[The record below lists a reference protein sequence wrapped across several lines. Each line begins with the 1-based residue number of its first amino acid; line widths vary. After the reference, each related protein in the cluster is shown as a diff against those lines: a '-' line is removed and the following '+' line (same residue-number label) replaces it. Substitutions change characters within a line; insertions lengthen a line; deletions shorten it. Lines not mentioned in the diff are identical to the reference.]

1 MNAAAKK
8 FSGKPVDTTPDLFD
22 AAGGAG
28 GTVKPPSSGGAEGD
42 FIDMGTFAERSYLTY
57 AMSVVRGRAIPNIED
72 GQKPVQRRILY
83 VMNELGLKAG
93 VQHTKSAR
101 IVGEVL
107 GKFHPHGD
115 VSTYEALVRMA
126 QDFSLRYP
134 LIDGQGNFGTQDGDS
149 AAAYRYTEARLTP
162 IAELLLSEI
171 DLDTVDFVANY
182 DGRLKEPELLPARLP
197 MLLLNGASG
206 VGVGMAC
213 ELQPH
218 NLREVA
224 DAAVAMINRP
234 NIGVEALMDII
245 QGPDF
250 PGGGQIIS
258 PRQAI
263 IDAYTSG
270 RGSLRARCRWKI
282 ENLARGQWQVV
293 VYELPPTTSAMR
305 VMGEIEE
312 LTNPKPREKGG
323 KVSATQANLK
333 HLILASL
340 EKVNDESD
348 KNNRVRLV
356 LEPRT
361 SKQDAEEFMRLLMA
375 HTSLEENFPIN
386 MVVIGLDGKPQRK
399 NIRQMVEEWAAFRVS
414 TVTRRTQ
421 FRLGQV
427 DRRIHILEGR
437 HIVFLNIDKVIK
449 VIRNSDEPKPEL
461 IKAFNLSDVQAE
473 DILEIRLRQLARLEG
488 IKIEQELKTL
498 KGERKELKDL
508 LGDDKLMKKLV
519 VGEIRADAKKFGD
532 ERRSVIEE
540 AGRAVVERQVV
551 DEVLTII
558 VSKNGWVRA
567 RQGHGLELGSVSYK
581 DGDGEYAIFETRSIH
596 QIAMIDS
603 TGRCFGI
610 AAGDLPGGKGD
621 GVPLTSLVELAAGAR
636 VAHVVDAQPGKRY
649 LAANSGGYGFVVN
662 AEDLLTR
669 IRAGKAFMTLQEGE
683 SVLRPAPL
691 PKSPEMVVTLSEKGR
706 MLLFAF
712 DELKEMARGRGVLL
726 MGLDD
731 DEKMSAVGFSSSKS
745 VTVVGLSRSGSER
758 SAIVSG
764 AELQKHILHRAR
776 KGCLIPGR
784 MLPTGIKV
792 N

>member
-1 MNAAAKK
+1 MNAMTRKTAD
-8 FSGKPVDTTPDLFD
+8 DTLDLF
-22 AAGGAG
+22 AATPAGDGGGAAVLPPAAGAG
-28 GTVKPPSSGGAEGD
+28 GEGD

-57 AMSVVRGRAIPNIED
+57 AMSVVRGRAIPNVED

-171 DLDTVDFVANY
+171 DQDTVDFVPNY
-182 DGRLKEPELLPARLP
+182 DGRLQEPELLPARLP

-234 NIGVEALMDII
+234 SITVEALMDII

-263 IDAYTSG
+263 IDAYASG

-282 ENLARGQWQVV
+282 EHLARGQWQVV
-293 VYELPPTTSAMR
+293 VYELPPTTSSMR

-323 KVSATQANLK
+323 KVSSTQANLK
-333 HLILASL
+333 QLILASL

-361 SKQDAEEFMRLLMA
+361 SKQDPEEFMRLLMA

-399 NIRQMVEEWAAFRVS
+399 NIRLMLEEWVNFRVS
-414 TVTRRTQ
+414 TVTRRVN

-437 HIVFLNIDKVIK
+437 HIVFLNIDRVIK

-461 IKAFNLSDVQAE
+461 MKTFDLSDVQAE

-498 KGERKELKDL
+498 KGERSELKELL
-508 LGDDKLMKKLV
+508 ADDKLMKKLV
-519 VGEIRADAKKFGD
+519 VGEIRQDTKKFGD
-532 ERRSVIEE
+532 NRRTIMEE

-551 DEVLTII
+551 DEILTII
-558 VSKNGWVRA
+558 VSKNGWVRS
-567 RQGHGLELGSVSYK
+567 RQGHGLDLSGVNYK
-581 DGDGEYAIFETRSIH
+581 VGDGEYAIFETRSIH
-596 QIAMIDS
+596 QIAMLDS

-610 AAGDLPGGKGD
+610 AAGDIPGGKGD

-649 LAANSGGYGFVVN
+649 LVANSGGYGFIVN

-669 IRAGKAFMTLQEGE
+669 IRAGKAFMTLQDGE
-683 SVLRPAPL
+683 TVLRPALVPRHT
-691 PKSPEMVVTLSEKGR
+691 EMVATLSEKGR
-706 MLLFAF
+706 LLLFSY
-712 DELKEMARGRGVLL
+712 DELKAMSRGRGITL

-731 DEKMSAVGFSSSKS
+731 DEKMVAVGFSGSKS
-745 VTVVGLSRSGSER
+745 VTVLGMSRSGNER

-764 AELQKHILHRAR
+764 ADLQKHILHRAR

-784 MLPTGIKV
+784 MLPTAIKGA
-792 N
+792 

>member
-1 MNAAAKK
+1 MNAMTRKMDD
-8 FSGKPVDTTPDLFD
+8 DTLDLF
-22 AAGGAG
+22 AAVPAGDGGGAAVPPPAAGAG
-28 GTVKPPSSGGAEGD
+28 GEGD

-57 AMSVVRGRAIPNIED
+57 AMSVVRGRAIPNVED

-171 DLDTVDFVANY
+171 DQDTVDFVPNY
-182 DGRLKEPELLPARLP
+182 DGRLQEPELLPARLP

-234 NIGVEALMDII
+234 SITVEALMDII

-263 IDAYTSG
+263 IDAYASG

-282 ENLARGQWQVV
+282 EHLARGQWQVV
-293 VYELPPTTSAMR
+293 VYELPPTTSSMR

-323 KVSATQANLK
+323 KVSSTQANLK
-333 HLILASL
+333 QLILASL

-361 SKQDAEEFMRLLMA
+361 SKQDPEEFMRLLMA

-399 NIRQMVEEWAAFRVS
+399 NIRLMLEEWVNFRVS
-414 TVTRRTQ
+414 TVTRRVN

-437 HIVFLNIDKVIK
+437 HIVFLNIDRVIK

-461 IKAFNLSDVQAE
+461 MKTFDLSDVQAE

-498 KGERKELKDL
+498 KGERSELKELL
-508 LGDDKLMKKLV
+508 ADDKLMKKLV
-519 VGEIRADAKKFGD
+519 VGEIRQDTKKFGD
-532 ERRSVIEE
+532 NRRTIMEE

-551 DEVLTII
+551 DEILTII
-558 VSKNGWVRA
+558 VSKNGWVRS
-567 RQGHGLELGSVSYK
+567 RQGHGLDLSGVNYK
-581 DGDGEYAIFETRSIH
+581 VGDGEYAIFETRSIH
-596 QIAMIDS
+596 QIAMLDS

-610 AAGDLPGGKGD
+610 AAGDIPGGKGD

-636 VAHVVDAQPGKRY
+636 VAQVVDAQPGKRY
-649 LAANSGGYGFVVN
+649 LVANSGGYGFIVN

-669 IRAGKAFMTLQEGE
+669 IRAGKAFMTLQDGE
-683 SVLRPAPL
+683 TVLRPALVPRHT
-691 PKSPEMVVTLSEKGR
+691 EMVATLSEKGR
-706 MLLFAF
+706 LLLFSY
-712 DELKEMARGRGVLL
+712 DELKAMSRGRGVTL

-731 DEKMSAVGFSSSKS
+731 DEKMVAVGFSGSKS
-745 VTVVGLSRSGSER
+745 VTVLGMSRSGNER

-764 AELQKHILHRAR
+764 ADLQKHILHRAR

-784 MLPTGIKV
+784 MLPTAIKGA
-792 N
+792 

>member
-1 MNAAAKK
+1 MNAAPKK

-28 GTVKPPSSGGAEGD
+28 GTVKPPSSGGGEGD

-333 HLILASL
+333 H
-340 EKVNDESD
+340 
-348 KNNRVRLV
+348 
-356 LEPRT
+356 
-361 SKQDAEEFMRLLMA
+361 
-375 HTSLEENFPIN
+375 
-386 MVVIGLDGKPQRK
+386 
-399 NIRQMVEEWAAFRVS
+399 
-414 TVTRRTQ
+414 
-421 FRLGQV
+421 
-427 DRRIHILEGR
+427 
-437 HIVFLNIDKVIK
+437 
-449 VIRNSDEPKPEL
+449 
-461 IKAFNLSDVQAE
+461 
-473 DILEIRLRQLARLEG
+473 
-488 IKIEQELKTL
+488 
-498 KGERKELKDL
+498 
-508 LGDDKLMKKLV
+508 
-519 VGEIRADAKKFGD
+519 
-532 ERRSVIEE
+532 
-540 AGRAVVERQVV
+540 
-551 DEVLTII
+551 
-558 VSKNGWVRA
+558 
-567 RQGHGLELGSVSYK
+567 
-581 DGDGEYAIFETRSIH
+581 
-596 QIAMIDS
+596 
-603 TGRCFGI
+603 
-610 AAGDLPGGKGD
+610 
-621 GVPLTSLVELAAGAR
+621 
-636 VAHVVDAQPGKRY
+636 
-649 LAANSGGYGFVVN
+649 
-662 AEDLLTR
+662 
-669 IRAGKAFMTLQEGE
+669 
-683 SVLRPAPL
+683 
-691 PKSPEMVVTLSEKGR
+691 
-706 MLLFAF
+706 
-712 DELKEMARGRGVLL
+712 
-726 MGLDD
+726 
-731 DEKMSAVGFSSSKS
+731 
-745 VTVVGLSRSGSER
+745 
-758 SAIVSG
+758 
-764 AELQKHILHRAR
+764 
-776 KGCLIPGR
+776 
-784 MLPTGIKV
+784 
-792 N
+792 